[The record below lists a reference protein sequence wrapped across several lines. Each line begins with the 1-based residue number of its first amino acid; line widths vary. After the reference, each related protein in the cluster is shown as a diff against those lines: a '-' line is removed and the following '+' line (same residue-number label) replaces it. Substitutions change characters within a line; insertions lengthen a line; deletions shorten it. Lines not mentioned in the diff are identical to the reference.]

1 MKSSTVFF
9 YKEIMYKPLPDG
21 VTIKH
26 SPIHGFGLYASKR
39 INKGTLIGI
48 THHIDPNSQDG
59 VIRTPLGGFGN
70 HSDNSNCFKLLME
83 STICGMKP
91 STWWIGAKEDIEE
104 DEEIT
109 WTYTLYNP
117 TGEEIMDEDQKRK
130 NLNHANALKKEIKIL
145 QSRIEPRETGHLHTA
160 ISVLTHRIEELQNG

>member
-48 THHIDPNSQDG
+48 THHVHSNAENG

-70 HSDNSNCFKLLME
+70 HSDTPNCFKLLIE
-83 STICGMKP
+83 DT
-91 STWWIGAKEDIEE
+91 TWWIGAKEDIEE

-117 TGEEIMDEDQKRK
+117 TGEEIMNEDQKRK
-130 NLNHANALKKEIKIL
+130 NLNHANALKKEIKVL
-145 QSRIEPRETGHLHTA
+145 QSRIEPHDAGHLHTA